1 MSELN
6 DRVNPVVNVVTA
18 APAVQTSSN
27 TGTYIFAFG
36 TVFAMTFA
44 GLAIA
49 VNKKKEQKDYEER
62 LLASYIDDETQ

>member
-1 MSELN
+1 VSDLN
-6 DRVNPVVNVVTA
+6 ERVNPVVNVVTT

-49 VNKKKEQKDYEER
+49 VNKKKE
-62 LLASYIDDETQ
+62 